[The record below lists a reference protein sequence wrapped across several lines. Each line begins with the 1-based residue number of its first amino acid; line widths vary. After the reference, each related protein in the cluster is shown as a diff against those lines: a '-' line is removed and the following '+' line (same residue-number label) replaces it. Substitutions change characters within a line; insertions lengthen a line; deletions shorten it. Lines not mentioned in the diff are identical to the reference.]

1 MIDIIIATHGNLA
14 EGLKDAVSLVV
25 GEQENLE
32 CIGLRHED
40 SIDTFIENV
49 KELAQRMMFYFL
61 QICLAQVLIMQQHR
75 Q

>member
-1 MIDIIIATHGNLA
+1 MAYTLFFIIATHGNIA

-49 KELAQRMMFYFL
+49 KELAQRTENDVLVLL
-61 QICLAQVLIMQQHR
+61 QDFHVLQ
-75 Q
+75 